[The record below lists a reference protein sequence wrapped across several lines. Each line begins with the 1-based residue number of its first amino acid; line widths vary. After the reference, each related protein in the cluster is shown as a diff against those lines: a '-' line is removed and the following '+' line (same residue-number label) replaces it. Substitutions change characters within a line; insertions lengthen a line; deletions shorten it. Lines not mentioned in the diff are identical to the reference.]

1 MNQPNNG
8 NEGNL
13 PDFWTQPDQNQPEQA
28 AGSTPDYAYG
38 AGQDPAGAQGYQGGN
53 NPYPSYSNEPVQE
66 QQFPP
71 AQPTP
76 QEPSYTYTE
85 QQPQETPGIGTE
97 QTYQSTY
104 QPMPTPEP
112 TPVEPAYGSQAAY
125 TNNHP
130 TPATP
135 DYQEQAYGQQQAA
148 YQGQDPYAQPVGY
161 EQGAYQQGAYQQP
174 GVGPQIPQ
182 TPVYPSGAGYAYTGV
197 PPIDQPWYGIDFI
210 NASKRFFNK
219 YTTFKGRASRGE
231 YWWSILLNILIYMA
245 CGVLLALA
253 PDTAAEAVADA
264 VSIALFV
271 PNIAVAVRRL
281 HDSNMSGLWYLL
293 PIVTTTVGVI
303 LLIFGIAAAFMQT
316 PGVVITLIALGA
328 IITLGGGIAN
338 LVFMLRPSDPRGAR
352 FDK

>member
-1 MNQPNNG
+1 MNQPTNG

-125 TNNHP
+125 ANNQP
-130 TPATP
+130 TPAMP

-148 YQGQDPYAQPVGY
+148 YQSQDPYAQPVGY
-161 EQGAYQQGAYQQP
+161 EQGAYQQP
-174 GVGPQIPQ
+174 GMGTQVPQ
-182 TPVYPSGAGYAYTGV
+182 TPAYPAGTGYAYTGT

-219 YTTFKGRASRGE
+219 YATFKGRASRGE
-231 YWWSILLNILIYMA
+231 YWWSVLLNFLIYMVCA
-245 CGVLLALA
+245 VVFALA
-253 PDTAAEAVADA
+253 PESVSEVVANA
-264 VSIALFV
+264 VSVGLLI
-271 PNIAVAVRRL
+271 PNIAVTVRRL
-281 HDSNMSGLWYLL
+281 HDSNMSGLWFLL
-293 PIVTTTVGVI
+293 SFVTTIVGVI
-303 LLIFGIAAAFMQT
+303 FLVFGIAAAFTQT
-316 PGVVITLIALGA
+316 PSAIVIFIALGV
-328 IITLGGGIAN
+328 IIMMGGNIAN
-338 LVFMLRPSDPRGAR
+338 LVFMLRSSDPRGAR